1 VGGDRSQPNLYL
13 PVTRTVVARK
23 VELLLSHLARSGRR
37 AGSML
42 KHSPVLPAYAASSA
56 GRRMG
61 WERHFMGAMLVL
73 RDAHSM
79 SALASHRKPVA
90 L

>member
-1 VGGDRSQPNLYL
+1 
-13 PVTRTVVARK
+13 
-23 VELLLSHLARSGRR
+23 
-37 AGSML
+37 ML